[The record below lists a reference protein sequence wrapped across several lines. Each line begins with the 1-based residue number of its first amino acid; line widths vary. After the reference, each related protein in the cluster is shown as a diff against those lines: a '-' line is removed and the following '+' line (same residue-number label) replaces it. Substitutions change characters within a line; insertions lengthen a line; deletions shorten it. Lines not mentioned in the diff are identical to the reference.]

1 MWHDNE
7 TATDLLGYDYLAA
20 ALVEVL
26 TEPRLLPV
34 TVGVFGDWGS
44 GKSSLM
50 KIASS
55 DLQDRGRVATIE
67 FSAWQFEG
75 YEDVKAALMQVI
87 MRRLQQEQGLS
98 ENGNRLRDRL
108 LKRVDWFYAI
118 SLAAT
123 RIATLTP
130 PTLEELQKAVKP
142 PGDEEQTQAIQE
154 FRDDF
159 AALLAEIEDI
169 DVLAVF
175 IDDLDRC
182 LPSTI
187 IETFEAIRLF
197 LAVPKTAF
205 VIAADE
211 RVIRYAIRSRYPAEA
226 GVDLGRDYLEKIVQ
240 VPIRVPPLTDAEV
253 ETYLNLLV
261 AELSL
266 DPDVCS
272 RLREKAVEARA
283 SDALAVAC
291 NYGIAR
297 SVVDPVPKRLQ
308 ADFEL
313 VSRIAPILAAG
324 LHGNPRQLK
333 RFMNALLLRQR
344 AAAARSV
351 ELDAAVLAKL
361 MILEYLHEVQFRT
374 LFEWQAASHGRPPA
388 LAEAE
393 RSVAEGKEPKIAEA
407 VPFVTEPPLR
417 RWIELDPLLAEV
429 DLQPYF
435 YFSRDRIEMTAPGRR
450 LPRELQELFGHLTSE
465 SDVYRTQA
473 QKKAVELPET
483 ELRALYEALI
493 DRFVRIPSTAKL
505 DESLIELAATRAE
518 LVQTLLAALRAVPP
532 LSLDP
537 GVPLRLGAKIA
548 PPEIS
553 ALLESWAGQREA
565 PRLATAAR
573 TTLSRLEKVGG

>member
-7 TATDLLGYDYLAA
+7 TSTDLLGFDYLSA

-50 KIASS
+50 KIATA
-55 DLQDRGRVATIE
+55 DLQGREKTATIE

-87 MRRLQQEQGLS
+87 MRRLEQEQGLS
-98 ENGNRLRDRL
+98 EKAAGLRDRL
-108 LKRVDWFYAI
+108 LKRVDWFYVMG
-118 SLAAT
+118 LAAS

-130 PTLEELQKAVKP
+130 PTLEDLQRAVKP
-142 PGDEEQTQAIQE
+142 SEGEEQTQAIQD

-159 AALLAEIEDI
+159 AALLSEIENI

-182 LPSTI
+182 LPTTI

-211 RVIRYAIRSRYPAEA
+211 RIIRYAIRSRYPAEA

-253 ETYLNLLV
+253 ETYLNLLS
-261 AELSL
+261 AELAF
-266 DPDVCS
+266 DDEAFA
-272 RLREKAVEARA
+272 RLRERASEARA

-297 SVVDPVPKRLQ
+297 SVVDPIPEQLQ
-308 ADFEL
+308 ADFDL
-313 VSRIAPILAAG
+313 VARIAPVLAAG

-333 RFMNALLLRQR
+333 RFMNALVLRRR

-351 ELDAAVLAKL
+351 DLDAAVLAKL

-374 LFEWQAASHGRPPA
+374 LFEWQAASHGQPPA

-393 RSVAEGKEPKIAEA
+393 RSVSQAEDPKLSEA
-407 VPFVTEPPLR
+407 LPFVTEPSLR
-417 RWIELDPLLAEV
+417 TWIALDPPLAEV

-450 LPRELQELFGHLTSE
+450 LPRELQELFGHLTSA
-465 SDVYRTQA
+465 SDAYRAQA
-473 QKKAVELPET
+473 LVKAAELPDS
-483 ELRALYEALI
+483 ELRALYEALV
-493 DRFVRIPSTAKL
+493 DRFVRIPSMAKL
-505 DESLIELAATRAE
+505 DDSLIELAAARAE
-518 LVQTLLAALRAVPP
+518 LVQMLLVTLGEVPP

-537 GVPLRLGAKIA
+537 GVPLRLAAKIGA
-548 PPEIS
+548 ADIR
-553 ALLESWAGQREA
+553 ALLESWAGQGEA
-565 PRLATAAR
+565 GRLATAAR
-573 TTLSRLEKVGG
+573 LALSRLEKAEE